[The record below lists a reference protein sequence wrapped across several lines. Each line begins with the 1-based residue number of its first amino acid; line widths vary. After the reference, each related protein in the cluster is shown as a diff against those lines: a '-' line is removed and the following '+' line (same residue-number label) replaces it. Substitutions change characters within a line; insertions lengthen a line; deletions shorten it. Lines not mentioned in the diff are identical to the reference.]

1 MSCIRTT
8 IIATTAVGLLAL
20 VATAQG
26 EEKHRSHSAAS
37 STSLPPNP
45 EIDTLTVEGEI
56 IDITCHIRH
65 DSGGP
70 KHMKCA
76 LFCAEMGMP
85 LGLLEDG
92 TDEIYLILP
101 SGHADPRK
109 AVLPFISQKVRVT
122 GIQWNSGG
130 LATIEIQAIEE
141 LGKKDQ

>member
-8 IIATTAVGLLAL
+8 ITATAAVGLLAL
-20 VATAQG
+20 VATVHG
-26 EEKHRSHSAAS
+26 EEQHRSHSSAS
-37 STSLPPNP
+37 STSLPQEP
-45 EIDTLTVEGEI
+45 EVELTIDGEI
-56 IDITCHIRH
+56 IDITCYIRH
-65 DSGGP
+65 DSRGP
-70 KHMKCA
+70 KHLKCA

-109 AVLPFISQKVRVT
+109 AVLPFVSKKVRVT
-122 GIQWNSGG
+122 GIPLNSGG